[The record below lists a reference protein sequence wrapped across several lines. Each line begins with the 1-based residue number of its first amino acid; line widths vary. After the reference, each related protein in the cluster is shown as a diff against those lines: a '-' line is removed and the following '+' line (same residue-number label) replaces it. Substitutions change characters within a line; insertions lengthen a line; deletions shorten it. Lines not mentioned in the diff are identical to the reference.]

1 MAGRGPIPKDPKK
14 RIDKHGSRR
23 PAPTEKAVPGP
34 ALPVPPDDLPTGL
47 VPVWAAIMAELDS
60 RGGMP
65 AAFHATD
72 VMLVRVLVDAVY
84 VHDLARADVLA
95 QGITV
100 PGRWGPTTNP
110 SLKTQKEAGATIL
123 RVATELGLSP
133 AARTRLGL
141 LELVGASMVADLK
154 DRLIAKLASG
164 K

>member
-1 MAGRGPIPKDPKK
+1 M
-14 RIDKHGSRR
+14 
-23 PAPTEKAVPGP
+23 
-34 ALPVPPDDLPTGL
+34 
-47 VPVWAAIMAELDS
+47 
-60 RGGMP
+60 
-65 AAFHATD
+65 
-72 VMLVRVLVDAVY
+72 
-84 VHDLARADVLA
+84 
-95 QGITV
+95 